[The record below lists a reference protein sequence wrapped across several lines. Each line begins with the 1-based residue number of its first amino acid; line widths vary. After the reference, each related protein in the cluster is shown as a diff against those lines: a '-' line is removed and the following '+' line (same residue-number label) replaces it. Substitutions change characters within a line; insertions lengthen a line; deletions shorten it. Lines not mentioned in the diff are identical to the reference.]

1 MTEEVSDDD
10 LTRHHAYLKGARQ
23 DPQPW
28 EEAGPSTAPMVALTQ
43 LVLEEMDQR
52 VAGTAREPQR
62 PAQRRL
68 SRMQERA
75 RRKEVRRRFTIT
87 LAVAA
92 LAMATVGFYLGYR
105 FL

>member
-1 MTEEVSDDD
+1 LTEEVSDDD

-28 EEAGPSTAPMVALTQ
+28 EEAGPSTAPMAALTQ
-43 LVLEEMDQR
+43 PVLGEMDRR
-52 VAGTAREPQR
+52 VAGTTQEPQR

-75 RRKEVRRRFTIT
+75 RRKEIRRRFGIC
-87 LAVAA
+87 LGVAVLVMVA
-92 LAMATVGFYLGYR
+92 VGFYLGQQ